1 MQNSKKLTLAVLIQ
15 AALVSTAFASEQ
27 SESKGFVE
35 DAEGSVLF
43 RTGYISRDYKDTTP
57 GSDRSS
63 FAQTA
68 IVKLDSGFTKGTVGF
83 GAGIIGDASF
93 KLGENAHAGNDMIPT
108 HGGQDAQGRV
118 DAYDHW
124 ARGGAYVKA
133 RVSNTTA
140 TYGTHVLD
148 LPVLA
153 SNTARLVPE
162 YFTGVLVESNEI
174 ENLNLVAGKFTE
186 NQRSSQIKSDGN
198 ELDRAIVWGAKYK
211 FNDAVNASYYGTDIK
226 DRLERHYVNANYSYK
241 LANDST
247 LTHDFSGYHT
257 NWDREANNSLYSY
270 IGSVDDKFK
279 NSIWAISTT
288 YNKGP
293 HNVMLAY
300 QQNTGNTGYD
310 YGLGQGVGDGHQTI
324 YMPNSY
330 LSDFIGNDEKSVQL
344 QYTFDFGA
352 INVPGLSWTSAFV
365 YGWDIDA
372 SRAVRVDP
380 NDSDSALLGRTITT
394 DDAQER
400 EFFNQV
406 KYTVQ
411 SGFAKDASLRVRH
424 SYYRADQAYNDVYMP
439 DTNEWRLF
447 LDIPVKLF

>member
-43 RTGYISRDYKDTTP
+43 RTGYLTRDYKGTNPGTDT
-57 GSDRSS
+57 SS

-68 IVKLDSGFTKGTVGF
+68 IVKLDSGFTQGTVGF

-93 KLGENAHAGNDMIPT
+93 KLGENGHTGNGMIPT
-108 HGGQDAQGRV
+108 HPQDNADGTK

-140 TYGTHVLD
+140 TYGTQVLD

-186 NQRSSQIKSDGN
+186 NQYSNQINSDGN
-198 ELDRAIVWGAKYK
+198 ELDRAVVWGAKYK
-211 FNDAVNASYYGTDIK
+211 FNDALNASYYGVDVK
-226 DRLERHYVNANYSYK
+226 DKLDRHYINANYSYA
-241 LANDST
+241 LANGST
-247 LTHDFSGYHT
+247 LTHDVSGYHT
-257 NWDREANNSLYSY
+257 KFAKNAPTYSATGTIANPNYGTDALD
-270 IGSVDDKFK
+270 GSIAGTEKTND
-279 NSIWAISTT
+279 IWAVSTT
-288 YNKGP
+288 YNKDV

-300 QQNTGNTGYD
+300 QQNFGDIGYD
-310 YGLGQGVGDGHQTI
+310 YGGNADGVQSI
-324 YMPNSY
+324 YLPNSY
-330 LSDFIGNDEKSVQL
+330 LSDFVGNDEKSLGL
-344 QYTFDFGA
+344 QYNYSFKNHGL
-352 INVPGLSWTSAFV
+352 PGLNWTTAFV
-365 YGWDIDA
+365 YGWDID
-372 SRAVRVDP
+372 VRDQ
-380 NDSDSALLGRTITT
+380 DKEG
-394 DDAQER
+394 QER

-411 SGFAKDASLRVRH
+411 SGFAKDTSLRLRH
-424 SYYRADQAYNDVYMP
+424 SYYRANDSYKSIYMP
-439 DTNEWRLF
+439 DTNEWRIW

>member
-1 MQNSKKLTLAVLIQ
+1 MQNSKKLMLAVLIQ
-15 AALVSTAFASEQ
+15 AALVSSVYANEQ
-27 SESKGFVE
+27 SEAKGFVE
-35 DAEGSVLF
+35 GAEGSVLF

-140 TYGTHVLD
+140 TYGTQVLD